1 MSIVQEDISKL
12 ISKINLDYMLGKKIL
27 ITGASGLI
35 GSYFAQ
41 SIQHL
46 CDSKE
51 SPSRIF
57 LSSKTGFFQFKVNP
71 NVKVIEGDILKV
83 DLRNG
88 LPMFDVII
96 HAAGYAQP
104 DKFLSN
110 PLETLELN
118 TSVTIDLIK
127 KVNYGGRFLF
137 ISSSEVYSGLS
148 NPQFNEN
155 QIGTTNTDHPRS
167 SYIEGKRAG
176 EAIVSAAK
184 SHHNLFALSARLSL
198 AYGPG
203 TKVGDSRVMNS
214 FIAQA
219 INFSKIKMLDAG
231 LANRTYCYVSDAVEM
246 CLNILNNGT
255 DLIYNV
261 GGISKIKIIDLA
273 RLIARITNSDL
284 EVPEGSGLSLSGS
297 PEEVSL
303 DLIKTTTLLG
313 KTNFVTLEDGLK
325 RTIEWQKSNLY
336 GSAV

>member
-1 MSIVQEDISKL
+1 MSIVQEDVLKL
-12 ISKINLDYMLGKKIL
+12 ISKTNIDYMLGKTIL

-41 SIQHL
+41 LIQHL
-46 CDSKE
+46 SNYE
-51 SPSRIF
+51 GGPSRIF
-57 LSSKTGFFQFKVNP
+57 LSSKTGYFQFQVNQ
-71 NVKVIEGDILKV
+71 NVEVIEGDILKV
-83 DLRNG
+83 DLRNS
-88 LPMFDVII
+88 LPMFDVVI

-127 KVNYGGRFLF
+127 KVNSGGRFLF

-148 NPQFNEN
+148 DLQFKEN

-176 EAIVSAAK
+176 EAIVSAARRHYK
-184 SHHNLFALSARLSL
+184 LLALSARLSL

-219 INFSKIKMLDAG
+219 INSSKIKMLDTG

-246 CLNILNNGT
+246 CMNILNNGT

-273 RLIARITNSDL
+273 KLISKITNCEL
-284 EVPEGSGLSLSGS
+284 EVPEGSKLSLAGS

-303 DLIKTTTLLG
+303 DLTKTTNLLG
-313 KTNFVTLEDGLK
+313 KTDFVTLEDGLR
-325 RTIEWQKSNLY
+325 RTIAWQKSNLY
-336 GSAV
+336 GDIL